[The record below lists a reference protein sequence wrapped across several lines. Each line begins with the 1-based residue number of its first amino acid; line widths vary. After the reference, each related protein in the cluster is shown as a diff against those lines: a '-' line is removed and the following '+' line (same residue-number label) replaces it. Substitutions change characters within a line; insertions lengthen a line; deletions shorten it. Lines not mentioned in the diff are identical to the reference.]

1 MVQANQTQRQLLNS
15 QKLDQTPDFHLHKS
29 VISAARQRVYTS
41 VRTFSRLSPAKA
53 SLRVV
58 EIFIF
63 FLPVTFTFFYLVTGY
78 EGDREDNLIISFF
91 TPQVREEQSSNLWQY
106 KCPESKFQNDCLH
119 FFSDTCLWYS
129 TLFNLSNSEVGLG
142 PRVF

>member
-1 MVQANQTQRQLLNS
+1 MMQANQTQRQLLNS

-41 VRTFSRLSPAKA
+41 LRTFSRLSPANA
-53 SLRVV
+53 SLKVV
-58 EIFIF
+58 EVFGF
-63 FLPVTFTFFYLVTGY
+63 FFYLLVTGY
-78 EGDREDNLIISFF
+78 EGDREDNLIISLF

-119 FFSDTCLWYS
+119 FFSDTSLWYS
-129 TLFNLSNSEVGLG
+129 TLFNSSDSEVGVG